1 MKPAVRTV
9 SAPGTPNPSRPS
21 GFLITMMHCLHDTQT
36 RGCPTEPSRSARLNQ
51 EAHAELLRCLS
62 RRVDY
67 EGHPRPLRVVYREGE
82 WRMAFDIELGQ
93 RGVAVRVNVPRR
105 ASWAACTGAP
115 LARRAEILQFVAA
128 CVQRRH
134 APHSVWV
141 ITDDTISYLPAEAA

>member
-1 MKPAVRTV
+1 MKQATPKVAAPA
-9 SAPGTPNPSRPS
+9 TPDPSRTS
-21 GFLITMMHCLHDTQT
+21 GSIATMMHCLQDAQT
-36 RGCPTEPSRSARLNQ
+36 RAHPNEPRHTARLHQ
-51 EAHAELLRCLS
+51 EARAELMRCLS
-62 RRVDY
+62 RRVEY
-67 EGHPRPLRVVYREGE
+67 EGHPRPLRVAYREGE

-105 ASWAACTGAP
+105 AAWSACTGAP

-141 ITDDTISYLPAEAA
+141 ITDDTITFLPAEAA